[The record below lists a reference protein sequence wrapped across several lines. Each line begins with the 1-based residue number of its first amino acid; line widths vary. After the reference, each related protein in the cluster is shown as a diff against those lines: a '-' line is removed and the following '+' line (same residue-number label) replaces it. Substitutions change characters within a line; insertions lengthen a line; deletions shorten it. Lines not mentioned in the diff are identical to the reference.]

1 MGDLSYDQSVIRA
14 VAILISLIFLAMG
27 LRQWGVIKESDGGLF
42 AKLITQLTL
51 PALIFSALSIS
62 TFDVDKLVLA
72 LVMIIS
78 QVLCALLAWGAGNLL
93 KLSRPKKGALILAST
108 FTSSGFL
115 GYAVVKEVYAGNADA
130 LTDAAI
136 VSELGVALLIFTLG
150 IIIAIQYGVKETSLA
165 QKKKEVLKFFYSPIF
180 IALCLGILVSLM
192 HPEKNS
198 FFIGTLYKLLGTV
211 AAANTLL
218 VCLTIG
224 SMLYFR
230 DFRKVIPIVAIAVV
244 IKLIVQPLLAHY
256 QADIF
261 NFGTMEHQI
270 VVLEAS
276 MPTAALTAVFAKRY
290 GCDAELTSILVFTTF
305 ITSILTMIMITFL
318 VG

>member
-1 MGDLSYDQSVIRA
+1 MALSYDQSVIQA
-14 VAILISLIFLAMG
+14 VAILIGLIFTAMA
-27 LRQWGVIKESDGGLF
+27 LRSAGVIKDSDGSLF
-42 AKLITQLTL
+42 ARLITQFTL
-51 PALIFSALSIS
+51 PALIFSALSITS
-62 TFDVDKLVLA
+62 FDADKLVLA

-78 QVLCALLAWGAGNLL
+78 QIICALLAWAAGNLL

-108 FTSSGFL
+108 FASSGFL
-115 GYAVVKEVYAGNADA
+115 GYAVVKEVYADNPEA
-130 LTDAAI
+130 LSDAAI

-150 IIIAIQYGVKETSLA
+150 VIIAIQYGVKESSFA
-165 QKKKEVLKFFYSPIF
+165 EKRKEALKFFRSPIF
-180 IALCLGILVSLM
+180 FSLVLGILVSFL
-192 HPEKNS
+192 HPDKGS
-198 FFIGTLYKLLGTV
+198 LYTGTVYKFLGTI

-230 DFRKVIPIVAIAVV
+230 DFRKVIPIVLLVVV
-244 IKLIVQPLLAHY
+244 IKLIIQPLLSHF
-256 QADIF
+256 QAEMLDLSQI
-261 NFGTMEHQI
+261 EHQI

-290 GCDAELTSILVFTTF
+290 GCDAELTSILVFATF
-305 ITSILTMIMITFL
+305 ITSILTMIMIVFL